1 MSPKMPI
8 NVYERLRDEI
18 IQGNISPEQPLTEEW
33 LTEHLDVSR
42 TPIREALI
50 RLQEDG
56 LVTLIKNKGAFL
68 TPFGIPDIIDI
79 FNLRILLEGFAA
91 RACVDFIDERKVQKI
106 HDQLEALASFP
117 EKVNEQA
124 KAGMDLH
131 ALIIDS
137 AQNPRL
143 AKITVTLQAQV
154 MWVRFQAERIG
165 RVSKSLQE
173 HLKIAKAILA
183 HDRNQAEKSMR
194 KHLRNALKDLIDPK
208 NLKQLTVFP
217 GRRGEP

>member
-1 MSPKMPI
+1 MTLKMPS

-18 IQGNISPEQPLTEEW
+18 IQGNIAPEQPLTEEW
-33 LTEHLDVSR
+33 LREHLEVSR

-68 TPFGIPDIIDI
+68 TPFGITDIIDI
-79 FNLRILLEGFAA
+79 FNLRMLLEGFAA
-91 RACVDFIDERKVQKI
+91 RACVDFIDQGKVRKI
-106 HDQLEALASFP
+106 HDQLDTLARLP
-117 EKVNEQA
+117 EHCDEKV
-124 KAGMDLH
+124 KAGTDLH
-131 ALIIDS
+131 ALITES

-165 RVSKSLQE
+165 RVNKSLQE
-173 HLKIAKAILA
+173 HLRITKAILA
-183 HDRNQAEKSMR
+183 HDRKQAEKSMR
-194 KHLRNALKDLIDPK
+194 KHLENVLKDLIDPK
-208 NLKQLTVFP
+208 NLKQLTIFP
-217 GRRGEP
+217 GRR